1 MTDMTVLTANVYDVD
16 GRRMAARVEL
26 SADERAYS
34 GKLPVFCEAG
44 LGEALPGIYGESGE
58 SIDLP
63 EVRACRECGVLS
75 LGDSGGARRDGE
87 CVSPCSEQ
95 TARGAQPVLT
105 LRPAAGEKAVM
116 RGIYALAAHER
127 PCFARESRAIWEA
140 MFAAWHDAGLH
151 AYLIECDGRAQAYA
165 LLGEPTGEGDAP
177 RFAVMREFAALPGSG
192 IEPGCAL
199 RAAFMAGIC
208 AQDVAVRGTVICA

>member
-26 SADERAYS
+26 SADDRAYS

-63 EVRACRECGVLS
+63 EVRACREYGVLS
-75 LGDSGGARRDGE
+75 LGSCDSAQCGTAE
-87 CVSPCSEQ
+87 KPQPCADNSC
-95 TARGAQPVLT
+95 RVQPALT

>member
-1 MTDMTVLTANVYDVD
+1 MTVLTANVYDGG

-44 LGEALPGIYGESGE
+44 LGDALTGIYGECTEAG
-58 SIDLP
+58 LP
-63 EVRACRECGVLS
+63 AVRACRECGVLS
-75 LGDSGGARRDGE
+75 LSGAGDARREYSAHAAHVAG
-87 CVSPCSEQ
+87 
-95 TARGAQPVLT
+95 GAQPGLT
-105 LRPAAGEKAVM
+105 LRPAAGDKAVM

-140 MFAAWHDAGLH
+140 MFAAWRDAGLH
-151 AYLIECDGRAQAYA
+151 AYMIERDGRAQAYA
-165 LLGEPTGEGDAP
+165 LLGQPTGEGDAP

-192 IEPGCAL
+192 IEPDSAL
-199 RAAFMAGIC
+199 QAAFMAGIC

>member
-1 MTDMTVLTANVYDVD
+1 MTDITVLTANVYDAD

-44 LGEALPGIYGESGE
+44 LGEALSGIYGKSGR

-63 EVRACRECGVLS
+63 AVRACRECGVLS
-75 LGDSGGARRDGE
+75 LDYPDNARHDECGRGDRPAQAE
-87 CVSPCSEQ
+87 
-95 TARGAQPVLT
+95 RGAQSSLT

-116 RGIYALAAHER
+116 RGIYALASHER
-127 PCFARESRAIWEA
+127 PCFARESRAIWDA
-140 MFAAWHDAGLH
+140 MFAAWREAGLQ

-192 IEPGCAL
+192 IEPCRAL
-199 RAAFMAGIC
+199 HAAFMAGIC
-208 AQDVAVRGTVICA
+208 AHDVAVRGTVICA